1 MCLDEING
9 LMAGYALSALDADE
23 LKKFEGHLATC
34 PDCRA
39 GVAEMQP
46 LIDAL
51 SMMNKK
57 CVPSDALRERVM
69 ESARAEPKI
78 ASYCGF
84 VAQAGPLAA
93 TRRRC
98 HHRASSGRGRG
109 IVLELSIR

>member
-69 ESARAEPKI
+69 ESPRAEPKI

-98 HHRASSGRGRG
+98 HHRASGGRG
-109 IVLELSIR
+109 IGLELSIR

>member
-78 ASYCGF
+78 ASYLRICG
-84 VAQAGPLAA
+84 AG
-93 TRRRC
+93 R
-98 HHRASSGRGRG
+98 SSGRYASP
-109 IVLELSIR
+109 LSSQS

>member
-1 MCLDEING
+1 MCLDVING

-39 GVAEMQP
+39 GVAEMQA

-84 VAQAGPLAA
+84 VAQAGPLAPS
-93 TRRRC
+93 RRRGDC
-98 HHRASSGRGRG
+98 GAGGGCRRRFGLGVSG
-109 IVLELSIR
+109 